1 MTKNE
6 ISYYKNLLKER
17 KFRAE
22 QKKFIIEGSHLIEE
36 ATKSKYYKNNI
47 ERIFIRK
54 DFEDKQL
61 IDELSGKYELE
72 YLSSKEFEKI
82 SDTVKSQGI
91 SAILS
96 ITDEV
101 KTKETGNIILAL
113 DRINDPGN
121 LGTILRTAYWFGVDL
136 ILLSKDSVD
145 VYNPKTVRA
154 SQGAM
159 FNLKIKTELDLIREV
174 KNHRDYKIFLTDL
187 NASKNLED
195 VNINKSDKIILVFGN
210 EATGLSAEL
219 LNAGF
224 EKIKIKGFSE
234 CESLNLSISAGITLY
249 YFRNKLS

>member
-6 ISYYKNLLKER
+6 ISYYKNLLKDR

-22 QKKFIIEGSHLIEE
+22 QKKFIIEGAHLIEE
-36 ATKSKYYKNNI
+36 AIKSKYYKNNI
-47 ERIFIRK
+47 EKIFIRK
-54 DFEDKQL
+54 DFEDKQ
-61 IDELSGKYELE
+61 IINELSGKYELE

-91 SAILS
+91 SAILN
-96 ITDEV
+96 ITDED
-101 KTKETGNIILAL
+101 KSKETGNIILAL

-121 LGTILRTAYWFGVDL
+121 LGTILRTAYWFGVEL

-159 FNLKIKTELDLIREV
+159 FNLKIRTELDLIREV
-174 KNHRDYKIFLTDL
+174 KNYRDYKIFLTDL
-187 NASKNLED
+187 SASKSLED
-195 VNINKSDKIILVFGN
+195 VNINKSDKIILAFGN
-210 EATGLSAEL
+210 EASGLSTDL
-219 LNAGF
+219 LSLGF
-224 EKIKIKGFSE
+224 EKIKIKGFSD
-234 CESLNLSISAGITLY
+234 CESLNLSVSAGITLY